1 MKRLVI
7 LMMLGLFLSPFFLYG
22 GVEWEAQTLTK
33 TKDKESKTIIRG
45 YAQKG
50 NVREEF
56 VEVSEKE
63 NPLMKGGMYWLYLS
77 DKNEIY
83 IVDPENKEYFVM
95 NIDSVSGL
103 MGAVNRFVKFTIS
116 NPKIEMQEFG
126 TENILGVDCR
136 HFKINLSYDMETKI
150 MVMKVK
156 THNEESR
163 ELWTTTKHLE
173 DISLSFTKKSI
184 STGIADLDSLIRK
197 EKDLYA
203 NIGFVLKS
211 LVASKTF
218 DAKGKIVS
226 ETTTETVIEK
236 LAEKNLSEELFKI
249 PSDYKKI
256 EFKMNLENEE

>member
-1 MKRLVI
+1 MKRFFCSFLIAFFI
-7 LMMLGLFLSPFFLYG
+7 LPYKLFAG
-22 GVEWEAQTLTK
+22 IEWEAQTIAK
-33 TKDKESKTIIRG
+33 TKDKESKILIKG

-63 NPLMKGGMYWLYLS
+63 NPLMKGGMYWLYLA

-83 IVDPENKEYFVM
+83 IVDPENKKYFVM
-95 NIDSVSGL
+95 NTDSLASL
-103 MGAVNRFVKFTIS
+103 MGSINNFVKFTIS
-116 NPKIEMQEFG
+116 NPKIAIQELG
-126 TENILGVDCR
+126 KENLNGVDCK
-136 HFKINLSYDMETKI
+136 HIKINISYDMETKI
-150 MVMKVK
+150 MVMKMK

-163 ELWTTTKHLE
+163 DLWTTTQHLE
-173 DISLSFTKKSI
+173 DISLNFSKKSI
-184 STGIADLDSLIRK
+184 STGIAAIDSLVCK

-203 NIGFVLKS
+203 NMGFVLQS
-211 LVASKTF
+211 LTVSKTF
-218 DAKGKIVS
+218 DTKGKIIS

-236 LAEKNLSEELFKI
+236 LTEKTLSEELFKI